1 MTDKYGIIEDS
12 VRDMFARA
20 VWTHKIQEKQA
31 DIYQKQYKWMETV
44 SIICGSLTSVGI
56 LSTIFTDQL
65 WIKIVSA
72 VLSLFTV
79 FVAAYFKSFD
89 LNKLT
94 KAHKEAAN
102 KLLIVRNEIS
112 CLLTSIKLKEKPV
125 LELEDRYRELMDKA
139 NEVYKEAPTT
149 TDKAV
154 KLAKEALQVT
164 GDNTFSKDEIDSYLP
179 AALQKGG
186 KK

>member
-1 MTDKYGIIEDS
+1 MTDQYNILEDA

-20 VWTHKIQEKQA
+20 VWSHKIQEKQA
-31 DIYQKQYKWMETV
+31 DIFQKQYKWMETV
-44 SIICGSLTSVGI
+44 SIICASLTSVGI
-56 LSTIFTDQL
+56 LSTIFTDEL
-65 WIKIVSA
+65 WIKIISA
-72 VLSLFTV
+72 VLSFVTV

-102 KLLIVRNEIS
+102 RLLIVRNEIT
-112 CLLTSIKLKEKPV
+112 CLLTSIKLREKTV
-125 LELEDRYRELMDKA
+125 SELEDRYRELMDKA
-139 NEVYKEAPTT
+139 DEVYKDAPTT
-149 TDKAV
+149 TGKAV

-179 AALQKGG
+179 TALQKGG
-186 KK
+186 KS